1 MSKWRKPLFSDFF
14 LLGVFCI
21 SNLKRNMKGLKK
33 KKKKKNSPQEAIIG
47 RSGCLAID
55 LMLPEHFPKKHPNSF
70 PSVKNY

>member
-33 KKKKKNSPQEAIIG
+33 KKKKKT
-47 RSGCLAID
+47 
-55 LMLPEHFPKKHPNSF
+55 HHKKLSLGDQDAWLLI
-70 PSVKNY
+70 